1 MRFSSTTKTRV
12 RQAIRRLSLAFCLWL
27 LTVNTLAAQPAS
39 LHGNIINL
47 PVVLVADQAFQVEL
61 TIVADT
67 DPVEVLVTGVSELTD
82 PDTTAASIFDG
93 VNLSIPSIEVA
104 GALYWAVF
112 SLLST
117 NPPAFV
123 LADAGLHNSNLPPQ
137 NCTRPEP
144 DISNG
149 PDDPQLFQGFLVPPN
164 EIFDGGPGPDGIPA
178 IESPL
183 FTQAFSETPI
193 QPQDLVVGVNV
204 GGIAKAYPH
213 SILNYHEIVNDRV
226 LINGDK
232 QKVTLSYCPL
242 TGSAV
247 LWHSIM
253 GSSNSSFGVSGLLY
267 NSNLILYDRET
278 ESLWAQMLEQAI
290 SGPEIGRVPEKLQVV
305 ETTWQTWLGMYPD
318 TFLLMIEESEF
329 NFPYDIYPYGLNRT
343 NTAIYFPTNY
353 NNDTRLHP
361 KERVLGINVGESS
374 KVYPISRFSQ
384 GISVIND
391 RVGNMDVVVTGSSGD
406 NFAVVYNRQLEDC
419 TILDFSPVE
428 NQLPIAMID
437 NEGTEWDVFGTAL
450 AGPRAGTQLQKT
462 NSFVA
467 YWFAWAAFFAGAQI
481 HE

>member
-1 MRFSSTTKTRV
+1 M
-12 RQAIRRLSLAFCLWL
+12 
-27 LTVNTLAAQPAS
+27 
-39 LHGNIINL
+39 
-47 PVVLVADQAFQVEL
+47 VADQAMQIEL

-67 DPVEVLVTGVSELTD
+67 DPVEVLVTGASELTD
-82 PDTTAASIFDG
+82 SDTTAASVFDG
-93 VNLSIPSIEVA
+93 VNLSIPSIDVA
-104 GALYWAVF
+104 GALYWVEF

-178 IESPL
+178 IENPL

-193 QPQDLVVGVNV
+193 QPQDLVVGVYV

-213 SILNYHEIVNDRV
+213 SILDYHEIVNDRV

-232 QKVTLSYCPL
+232 QDVTLSYCPL

-247 LWHSIM
+247 LWNSIM
-253 GSSNSSFGVSGLLY
+253 GSSDSSFGVSGLLY

-278 ESLWAQMLEQAI
+278 RSLWAQMLEQAI
-290 SGPEIGRVPEKLQVV
+290 SGPEIERVPEKLQVV

-318 TFLLMIEESEF
+318 TFLLMIEETEF
-329 NFPYDIYPYGLNRT
+329 SFPYDIYPYGTHRT
-343 NTAIYFPTNY
+343 DTAISFPS
-353 NNDTRLHP
+353 NNIDDNRLHP

-374 KVYPISRFSQ
+374 EVYPISRFSQ
-384 GISVIND
+384 TISVIND
-391 RVGNMDVVVTGSSGD
+391 RVGNMDVVATGSSGD
-406 NFAVVYNRQLEDC
+406 NFAVIYNRQLEDC

-428 NQLPIAMID
+428 NQLPTVMID

-467 YWFAWAAFFAGAQI
+467 YWFAWTAFFAAAQI
-481 HE
+481 HQ